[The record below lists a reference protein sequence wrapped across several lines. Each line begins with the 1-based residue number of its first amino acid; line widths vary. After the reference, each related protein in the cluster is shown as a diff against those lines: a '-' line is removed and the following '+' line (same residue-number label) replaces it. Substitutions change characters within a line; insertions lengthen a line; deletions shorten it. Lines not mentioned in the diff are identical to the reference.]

1 MFLQKLQLQGFKSFV
16 YKTNLEFTKG
26 ITAIMG
32 PNGSGKTNIVDAI
45 RWVLG
50 EQSMKLLRGKKS
62 EDIIFAGS
70 DKKARLGFTEVSLHL
85 NNEDNQKLI
94 DYREIVISRRLYRD
108 GESEYLINK
117 AKVRLQD
124 ILLLLAK
131 ARFAQKSYSIIG
143 QGMIDSILTASPE
156 ERKAFFE
163 EAAGIKEYQ
172 IKQEEA
178 LHKLDITKKNLEQA
192 ELVLQEITPHLRSLS
207 RQAKK
212 IERRKEIEE
221 KLRSLQQI
229 YYHSLWQEI
238 EGKIKFQEL
247 KIKNI
252 EKKYQEAKEEIKKI
266 QTQLESLEKG
276 TEKLE
281 TYNYLQ
287 KEYEELLEEKNR
299 LKEKELIFKNEID
312 SIQKG
317 EKKSSY
323 VLSSQIIQSL
333 EEIKEELIQIEKL
346 EELKVIKRKNK
357 DLQEK
362 LTKLINE
369 IKGPL
374 PDKEIP
380 SPLLKNLEDTKESLE
395 EINEKIENIRRKI
408 FSFGQKEEEERKWIF
423 DLQRKDHLKQE
434 EFNKVSKEMNE
445 IEIELAKLET
455 KREDLE
461 SEIERELGNKEQIKV
476 VVGRVEKDSRNEE
489 ELRFEIYRLKH
500 QLELIGGIDPEVIK
514 EYNETKE
521 RFEFLSQQSGDLKEA
536 IKSLE
541 KVIEELNQTIK
552 KQFESSFKKINE
564 EFGKYFR
571 ILFNGGL
578 AKLAFLKK
586 ESLPPI
592 KDKEKPEDEDLSS
605 PEDLSERLSKIK
617 SSLYSGIEIQVTPPG
632 KRIKNVNILSGG
644 ERALTSIALICAILD
659 TNPSPFV
666 ILDEVDAALDEAN
679 SAKFAEILENFS
691 KKIQFVV
698 ITHNRITMEKAK
710 VLYGVTMGDD
720 GISRLLSVKL
730 EDLNDKQN

>member
-70 DKKARLGFTEVSLHL
+70 DKKARLGFTEVSLYL
-85 NNEDNQKLI
+85 NNEDNQKII

-143 QGMIDSILTASPE
+143 QGMIDSILVASSE
-156 ERKAFFE
+156 ERKVFFE

-172 IKQEEA
+172 IKQEGA
-178 LHKLDITKKNLEQA
+178 LHKLEITKRNLEQA
-192 ELVLQEITPHLRSLS
+192 ELILREITPRLRSLN
-207 RQAKK
+207 RQTKK

-221 KLRSLQQI
+221 KLRNLQQI
-229 YYHSLWQEI
+229 YYHSLWQGI
-238 EGKIKFQEL
+238 EEKIKIQEL

-252 EKKYQEAKEEIKKI
+252 EKEYQETKEEIKKI
-266 QTQLESLEKG
+266 QTQLELLEKG
-276 TEKLE
+276 TKKLE

-287 KEYEELLEEKNR
+287 KEYEELLEKKNR
-299 LKEKELIFKNEID
+299 LKEKELILRNKID
-312 SIQKG
+312 SVQKG
-317 EKKSSY
+317 EEKSSY
-323 VLSSQIIQSL
+323 IASSQIIQIL
-333 EEIKEELIQIEKL
+333 EEIKKELIQIEKF
-346 EELKVIKRKNK
+346 EELEIIKRRNK

-362 LTKLINE
+362 LITLIDK
-369 IKGPL
+369 IKGPS
-374 PDKEIP
+374 PNKEIF
-380 SPLLKNLEDTKESLE
+380 SPLLKDLEKTKRGLK
-395 EINEKIENIRRKI
+395 EINGKIENIRREI
-408 FSFGQKEEEERKWIF
+408 FSFGQKEEEERKRIF
-423 DLQRKDHLKQE
+423 DLQRKNHLKQE
-434 EFNKVSKEMNE
+434 EFNKISEKLNE

-461 SEIERELGNKEQIKV
+461 SEIERELGNKEQIKIIAE
-476 VVGRVEKDSRNEE
+476 RVEKNNRNEE
-489 ELRFEIYRLKH
+489 ELRFEIQRLKY

-521 RFEFLSQQSGDLKEA
+521 KFEFLNQQSRDLKEA

-552 KQFESSFKKINE
+552 RRFESNFREINE
-564 EFGKYFR
+564 KFGKYFKM
-571 ILFNGGL
+571 LFNGGL
-578 AKLAFLKK
+578 AKLILLKK
-586 ESLPPI
+586 ENLSPI
-592 KDKEKPEDEDLSS
+592 KDKEKSEDEDLNSFGNLN
-605 PEDLSERLSKIK
+605 EKLSKIE
-617 SSLYSGIEIQVTPPG
+617 SSFYSGVEIQVTPPG
-632 KRIKNVNILSGG
+632 KRIKNINVLSGG

-666 ILDEVDAALDEAN
+666 ILDEVDAALDEVN
-679 SAKFAEILENFS
+679 SVKFAEILENFS

-730 EDLNDKQN
+730 EDLSDEQN